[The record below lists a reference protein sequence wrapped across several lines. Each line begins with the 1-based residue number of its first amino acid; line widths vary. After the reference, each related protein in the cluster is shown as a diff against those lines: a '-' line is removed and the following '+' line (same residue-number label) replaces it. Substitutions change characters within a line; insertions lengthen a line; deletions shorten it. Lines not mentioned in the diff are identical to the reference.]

1 MAHGFSHDT
10 ALFGVSCPQPF
21 YPLHFPSPHSS
32 THHRS
37 GPSAIVT
44 PETSLSS
51 GPYPGGSGM
60 STVTHP
66 PEMQEFSA
74 PHGTLRRP
82 LHGLQPQTT
91 IASATNFRG
100 LGVSTITHPPRPLLH
115 GVQHHSTIPDVP
127 NLGGYGLSSDTLQ
140 PQIPELRAS
149 YGTPS
154 PSLHELQPHHTF
166 PDASYLSGFGLS
178 TVTHLPGI
186 SGRSSPFGTTR
197 PPQYELQP
205 QSVIPGDPHL
215 SDPATSSVTHPSVIR
230 FPSDRPR
237 HETHSQNV
245 IPGVSYLGGPGEK
258 VETRTVSKK
267 TLPTSIRQLP
277 EKKDYQGGIFRDIIK
292 TGNGKMKNG
301 NKTQL
306 EPQQPRSHVFSPTF
320 RESVGTGRRE
330 PWERG
335 WNNSIFIS
343 NSLFCTY
350 FSFSRF
356 PFPVSRFPFPAPFTR
371 FPFIVTSNILVL
383 ELKQLVLCSLQSFPE
398 NGWSI
403 KNVLIVIISF

>member
-1 MAHGFSHDT
+1 
-10 ALFGVSCPQPF
+10 
-21 YPLHFPSPHSS
+21 
-32 THHRS
+32 
-37 GPSAIVT
+37 
-44 PETSLSS
+44 
-51 GPYPGGSGM
+51 M

-91 IASATNFRG
+91 IPSASNFRV

-127 NLGGYGLSSDTLQ
+127 NLGGYGLSTDTLPLQ
-140 PQIPELRAS
+140 APELRAS

-186 SGRSSPFGTTR
+186 SGRYSTFGTIR
-197 PPQYELQP
+197 PPQYEPQP

-277 EKKDYQGGIFRDIIK
+277 EKKDYQGRIFRDIIK

-335 WNNSIFIS
+335 WNNSRISIFIS
-343 NSLFCTY
+343 NSLFCSY

-356 PFPVSRFPFPAPFTR
+356 PFPVSSFPFPVSRTLHPV
-371 FPFIVTSNILVL
+371 PLYSNI
-383 ELKQLVLCSLQSFPE
+383 KYF
-398 NGWSI
+398 SI
-403 KNVLIVIISF
+403 GT